1 MSLKKPNIIITDSN
15 GQKQSDSYQ
24 DDIFINTS
32 EQQGKLFH
40 FMGNTSLANQFFS
53 NANK

>member
-1 MSLKKPNIIITDSN
+1 MNTENPN
-15 GQKQSDSYQ
+15 GQKQTDSYQ

-40 FMGNTSLANQFFS
+40 FMGNTSLANQFSS
-53 NANK
+53 NANKQNHSL